1 VRDDGKRERPAR
13 RAAGVFRQPQREH
26 ILTCFSKE
34 RKPRYK
40 ILPLHNILPN
50 ALQALDDF
58 DFLDN
63 FLAEMEEEKKTKS
76 PVVGGAPKTL
86 GPPKP
91 APTRTSSARPSTRA
105 DAFLSELEDMVNEKR
120 TFPHNYLF
128 IHRYS
133 DDYFFKI

>member
-1 VRDDGKRERPAR
+1 MTANVNDQLDELLASFDSPNVSTSSPASVKRESQ
-13 RAAGVFRQPQREH
+13 G
-26 ILTCFSKE
+26 I
-34 RKPRYK
+34 K
-40 ILPLHNILPN
+40 ILPLDNILPD